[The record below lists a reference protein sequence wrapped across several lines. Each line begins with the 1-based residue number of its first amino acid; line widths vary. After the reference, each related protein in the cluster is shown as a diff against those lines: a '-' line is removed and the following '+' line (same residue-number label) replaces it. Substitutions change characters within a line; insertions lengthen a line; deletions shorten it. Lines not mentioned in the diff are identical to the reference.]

1 MHVYFILLNNGD
13 RADQDISAPVWDKRN
28 INEPACDLNDS
39 VNKVIVYIV
48 STRQVTVTLYTI

>member
-48 STRQVTVTLYTI
+48 STR